1 MHHSLDARRLDGLTG
16 LRALAAVWVLAFH
29 YSRGPLRPLGTA
41 HASPFVD
48 AGFLGVDLFF
58 ILSGF
63 VIWHVH
69 GSELAQPRLRSF
81 GRFLCLRLARLY
93 PLHLFTLLLM
103 LCVVLL
109 RPHWNDVPI
118 NPADYT
124 TRQFLLHLALV
135 QSWGFTRH
143 LAWNYPSWSVSAEWF
158 CYLMFPAL
166 ALLFART
173 GRAGTLAGIALL
185 LVTIGATYATLFN
198 RDLDQ
203 AVGGA
208 TLLRAGPE
216 FFLGC
221 LLRRLSGEVDMARW
235 PWTPI
240 LAVLT
245 AGWVASFLTPLPVAL
260 LALPLFAALILAVG
274 VSDGVVARLL
284 RLRPVVAVG
293 AASYSLYLMQAP
305 VQQAALG
312 LHRQLSPGHPW
323 RDAAIIAAYAVLL
336 TAGTTLVHRF
346 VENPARGWLRRAIDT
361 WLPRPAAPR
370 TSTPRGVRL
379 QPVALRPE

>member
-1 MHHSLDARRLDGLTG
+1 MHNGPDVRRLDGLTG

-29 YSRGPLRPLGTA
+29 YSRGPLQPLGTA
-41 HASPFVD
+41 HASPFID
-48 AGFLGVDLFF
+48 LGFLGVDLFF
-58 ILSGF
+58 MLSGF

-69 GSELAQPRLRSF
+69 GRELAQPQLRSF

-93 PLHLFTLLLM
+93 PLHLFTLVLLA
-103 LCVVLL
+103 CVVLL
-109 RPHWNDVPI
+109 RPHWDDAPV

-124 TRQFLLHLALV
+124 TRQFFLHLALV

-166 ALLFART
+166 ALLFARA
-173 GRAGTLAGIALL
+173 GRRGTMAGILL
-185 LVTIGATYATLFN
+185 MLLTIGATYVTVFN
-198 RDLDQ
+198 KDLDQ

-221 LLRRLSGEVDMARW
+221 LLRRLSGEVKMAHW

-240 LAVLT
+240 LAALA
-245 AGWVASFLTPLPVAL
+245 AGWVASFATPLPVEL

-274 VSDGVVARLL
+274 VSDGAVARLL

-312 LHRQLSPGHPW
+312 LHRNLSPGHPW
-323 RDAAIIAAYAVLL
+323 RDAAIIAAYVVLL
-336 TAGTTLVHRF
+336 TAGTTLVHRY
-346 VENPARGWLRRAIDT
+346 VENPARGWLRRVIDA
-361 WLPRPAAPR
+361 WLPRLSLAAHGPSASGAAAP
-370 TSTPRGVRL
+370 PRRGL
-379 QPVALRPE
+379 